1 MTTEHLPVPV
11 SPLQLKLKDFCVWI
25 ETKFECRIDRFAFAL
40 RMALAAAAFYAI
52 FHAQTNWLADARWP
66 LWALSRLLFG
76 WAAFWVILQMV
87 RRFHDLGRTGGL
99 FWAVAVPYWVAWR
112 VADLFHLADKSS
124 GIWCAWALLV
134 ALCGWSIMLTL
145 QLFLKSGTAGPNG
158 YDGRHI

>member
-40 RMALAAAAFYAI
+40 RMALAAAVFYAI

-87 RRFHDLGRTGGL
+87 RRFHDMGRTGSL
-99 FWAVAVPYWVAWR
+99 FWAVSIPYWA
-112 VADLFHLADKSS
+112 AGKLIGMFPDLWFV
-124 GIWCAWALLV
+124 WV
-134 ALCGWSIMLTL
+134 ALCAYPIWLTL
-145 QLFLKSGTAGPNG
+145 QLFVRSGT
-158 YDGRHI
+158 DGISRFERRTAPAV